1 MITEEEE
8 VVDLALNNKDAIIR
22 LYQIG
27 VLRDKDSCRN
37 YNVGES
43 DYAEHLLQPW
53 SIWLDY
59 GSSINE
65 FDKDIIKRVLRRKKG
80 DSRAK
85 DYEKIIHI
93 CQERIRQIN
102 CGLE

>member
-1 MITEEEE
+1 MAMTDEQIIQ
-8 VVDLALNNKDAIIR
+8 LALHNRDAMVK

-27 VLRDKDSCRN
+27 VLKDKESCRDH
-37 YNVGES
+37 NVGDS

-59 GSSINE
+59 GNSINE
-65 FDKDIIKRVLRRKKG
+65 FDKDIIKRVLRKKKG
-80 DSRAK
+80 EPRIK
-85 DYEKIIHI
+85 DYDKIIHI
-93 CQERIRQIN
+93 CEERKRQIK

>member
-1 MITEEEE
+1 MTDEQIIQ
-8 VVDLALNNKDAIIR
+8 LALNNRDAMVK

-27 VLRDKDSCRN
+27 VLKDQESCRD
-37 YNVGES
+37 YNVGDS

-59 GSSINE
+59 GNSINE
-65 FDKDIIKRVLRRKKG
+65 FDKDIIKRVLRKKKG
-80 DSRAK
+80 DPRIK
-85 DYEKIIHI
+85 DYDKIIHI
-93 CQERIRQIN
+93 CEERKRQIK